1 MRPLSRA
8 TVGVAVR
15 GTHACRR
22 CYGSGKQAGTEDDTV
37 NNRRYF
43 TFLTVA
49 AAVASVVALHDAEAQ
64 DWPSR
69 PVTMVVPFAA
79 GSASDTMARILGVRL
94 SEILGQQVVIE
105 NVSGAGGMTGVA
117 RVAKAAPDGYQFVLG
132 GVDTFAQ
139 NQTLYKKPLYSSA
152 TDFTPVALVV
162 EQALLLVARNDLPAN
177 NLQEFIAY
185 AKANQA
191 KMQYGS
197 AGVGSGSHLACA
209 QLNSAM
215 GVDVTHVPYRGSPP
229 AMQDLIAG
237 RIDYFCAL
245 AAAGKAQI
253 ESKTMKAIAI
263 LTRDRSPILPN
274 LASAHE
280 QGLADFDSYFWRRLF
295 PAEGHARA
303 DRPEAPRCDDCNHE
317 HACGAG
323 ASEGSRSDGC
333 RGRPSIGGLSA
344 EIRGERN
351 REVGRHDQ
359 GERRQHRLTCG
370 TGELLANMSCE

>member
-1 MRPLSRA
+1 MN
-8 TVGVAVR
+8 
-15 GTHACRR
+15 
-22 CYGSGKQAGTEDDTV
+22 K
-37 NNRRYF
+37 RRYF
-43 TFLTVA
+43 TFLTIA
-49 AAVASVVALHDAEAQ
+49 AAIASAVAVHDATAQ
-64 DWPSR
+64 DWPTR
-69 PVTMVVPFAA
+69 PLTMVVPFAA
-79 GSASDTMARILGVRL
+79 GSASDNMARILSVRL
-94 SEILGQQVVIE
+94 SEVLGQQVVIE

-139 NQTLYKKPLYSSA
+139 NQTPYKKPLYNSA

-177 NLQEFIAY
+177 NLREFIAY

-245 AAAGKAQI
+245 AAAGKVQI
-253 ESKTMKAIAI
+253 ESKTMKALAI
-263 LTRDRSPILPN
+263 LTRERSPILPN

-280 QGLADFDSYFWRRLF
+280 QGLADFDSYFWSGFFLPKGTPEPIVQKLHGATIATMDTPSVQERLKEVGVTVV
-295 PAEGHARA
+295 AA
-303 DRPEAPRCDDCNHE
+303 DRRSPDYLRKFV
-317 HACGAG
+317 
-323 ASEGSRSDGC
+323 ASETEKWAATIRASGV
-333 RGRPSIGGLSA
+333 SI
-344 EIRGERN
+344 
-351 REVGRHDQ
+351 D
-359 GERRQHRLTCG
+359 
-370 TGELLANMSCE
+370 